1 MILKTNTTIQTLAG
15 IGQIGNLSIDAFPF
29 KVRVAIAIILAVG
42 QAVSG
47 VLAHFYNQDGTPSTV
62 PFSPEPTNNQSNNVA
77 KMLLVFAIVPSLLVP
92 AFTACT
98 PKQLETFKAV
108 SGGVVATAIGINS
121 TIDALIEQGK
131 FSPDQAA
138 FVKTYLS
145 NGIHLISDVNAQ
157 IQSLQ
162 KWPPEN
168 AGQIID
174 VVNQAIALIDEAT
187 TQGTIKFGNDATMQR
202 VGLTLAILKGGL
214 GTIKSLLDGQPVK
227 ASALDDLR
235 SDKQQLDEIWSEL
248 RSM

>member
-1 MILKTNTTIQTLAG
+1 MLMV
-15 IGQIGNLSIDAFPF
+15 F
-29 KVRVAIAIILAVG
+29 
-42 QAVSG
+42 
-47 VLAHFYNQDGTPSTV
+47 VLT
-62 PFSPEPTNNQSNNVA
+62 
-77 KMLLVFAIVPSLLVP
+77 PSLLVP

-98 PKQLETFKAV
+98 PKQLETFKAI
-108 SGGVVATAIGINS
+108 SSGVVATANGINA
-121 TIDALIEQGK
+121 TLDTLIAQGK

-157 IQSLQ
+157 IQTLQ

-174 VVNQAIALIDEAT
+174 IANQAIALIDEAT

-214 GTIKSLLDGQPVK
+214 GTIKSLLDGQPIK
-227 ASALDDLR
+227 ASALEDMR
-235 SDKQQLDEIWSEL
+235 NDKQQLDEIWSEL
-248 RSM
+248 QSM